1 MAGRKKTVEKTEE
14 PKGVEEP
21 KRRPAKAPVKT
32 EEGRAAVVKKLL
44 KKLEEQMGGG
54 EMKASLGDYFNS
66 DGLGLNYSGMPFYDA
81 WNQSEFEAQYG
92 HPMAVITQHTADPQ
106 NYPDEV
112 AYLPTVIGNFTT
124 AIMNYVRASYPDCR
138 FEVLYPTD
146 VNQTAFNLAINY
158 PVTAWTPTSLTCLKT
173 ESFGFTLG
181 RNLDKCWETLE
192 YGTDLGF
199 DAGKRAH
206 LVGIGDATTAWLKE
220 ALAAKGKRFESV
232 VLFALD
238 QFCLIG
244 YDLPLDDGLRRSFR
258 SGI

>member
-1 MAGRKKTVEKTEE
+1 MSGKKTVEKTEE
-14 PKGVEEP
+14 PKGVAE
-21 KRRPAKAPVKT
+21 PAKRPSKAPARA

-54 EMKASLGDYFNS
+54 EMKASLGDYFNN
-66 DGLGLNYSGMPFYDA
+66 DGLGANYSGMPYYDA
-81 WNQSEFEAQYG
+81 WNQSQFAAQYG
-92 HPMAVITQHTADPQ
+92 HPMAVITQHTVDPASF
-106 NYPDEV
+106 PDEV
-112 AYLPTVIGNFTT
+112 EYLPAVIGNFTN
-124 AIMNYVRASYPDCR
+124 AIMNHVRASYSNCR

-146 VNQTAFNLAINY
+146 VNQTAWNRAVNY
-158 PVTAWTPTSLTCLKT
+158 PAATWTPSALTCLKT

-192 YGTDLGF
+192 FGTDLGF
-199 DAGKRAH
+199 AAGQRAH
-206 LVGIGDATTAWLKE
+206 LVGIGDATTAWPRE

-244 YDLPLDDGLRRSFR
+244 YEVPLSDGQRRSFR